1 MDLEKIKHELVEA
14 SVNYQQA
21 LDNLERA
28 RALLEAAVED
38 GVDDDGCLTETAS
51 GCWSVINRMGV
62 VYNEKTKLLP
72 SEIGW
77 LLQYVRGTFER

>member
-1 MDLEKIKHELVEA
+1 MDLEKIKLGILDAHYH
-14 SVNYQQA
+14 YQKAYEA
-21 LDNLERA
+21 LDMVMTR
-28 RALLEAAVED
+28 LEAAVEAGTED
-38 GVDDDGCLTETAS
+38 GYLDDTAS
-51 GCWSVINRMGV
+51 GARAVIDRMSV